1 MKQAPWTSL
10 AEMAGGHSTQRE
22 LPVTTNAP
30 GRPRDPAVD
39 VAVLGAA
46 RELLEERGFHD
57 TSLQAIARR
66 AGVGVAS
73 IRRRWDTREDL
84 IEQSLVAVPL
94 PFREPPEATLAP
106 ALTWWCR
113 LMVEWSAQ
121 PAVRTALPG
130 LLATYIRDPTRH
142 ARLVESWERPIRE
155 DIVALVGAAGGGR
168 RAVTKDAGETL
179 FELLRSAAV
188 MRGLTRG
195 LDEATVYC
203 TRTGTVLAAVAE
215 RGARGADAGTAR
227 ANRGG
232 TFDSQPSR
240 TPDGDDPSEASDAP
254 RDELSRPGRPRL
266 PGIDAAVLRSTREL
280 LAEVG
285 YADTTIR
292 AAALRAGVSAP
303 SVYRRW
309 PTKEDLVEAVILS
322 PDRPLRLVHSGDLR
336 TDLRRWAGTALAW
349 AADPPVRAALPGLLS
364 AYLTAP
370 ERYERLDARGAGPAR
385 QWLDDALVHAVSVG
399 QADAGCDRGMIYD
412 LLRSAVTFRAL
423 TEGDVDGARYCG
435 HIVDALG
442 VVAKIPAHADGG

>member
-1 MKQAPWTSL
+1 
-10 AEMAGGHSTQRE
+10 MA
-22 LPVTTNAP
+22 TNAP

-66 AGVGVAS
+66 AGVGTAS

-94 PFREPPEATLAP
+94 PFRAPPEATLAP

-142 ARLVESWERPIRE
+142 ERLVESWERPIRE
-155 DIVALVGAAGGGR
+155 EIVALVDAAGGGR
-168 RAVTKDAGETL
+168 RAVANDVGGTL

-188 MRGLTRG
+188 LRGLTRG
-195 LDEATVYC
+195 EDGATAYC
-203 TRTGTVLAAVAE
+203 ARTGTVLAAVAE
-215 RGARGADAGTAR
+215 RAAHGADARTPR
-227 ANRGG
+227 THRGA
-232 TFDSQPSR
+232 TFESPPTR
-240 TPDGDDPSEASDAP
+240 TPDGDHATDDPNGTSEP
-254 RDELSRPGRPRL
+254 PHDELSRPGRPRL

-322 PDRPLRLVHSGDLR
+322 SDRPLRLAHSGDLR

-370 ERYERLDARGAGPAR
+370 ERYERLDERGAGPAR
-385 QWLDDALVHAVSVG
+385 QWLDDALDHAVSVG
-399 QADAGCDRGMIYD
+399 QADPGCDRGTIYD

-423 TEGDVDGARYCG
+423 TEGDADGARHLG

-442 VVAKIPAHADGG
+442 VVATIPARAAAG